1 MIGRGRSVRKVMLGD
16 GGARIEVFQ
25 ELELV
30 CPDGDKLRE
39 ALRESARSP
48 WRHSLAGEKA
58 VGKSALDDVDII
70 VFDREEADGVP
81 AARLVLWPQP
91 DGYRVANV
99 VPTQC
104 RELGEGGYN
113 DVLDDFVDNVARP
126 AAEREGFGLQRT
138 RRRQSIADWTSR
150 EAADALRLFSVAANK
165 STGSSHP
172 MDASRWRRFLIAE
185 HLAGGSIDSSCFR
198 RWLVE
203 VEGWSIPLAD
213 ELAAE
218 HSFAA
223 ELLREYDDRVR
234 GLS

>member
-1 MIGRGRSVRKVMLGD
+1 MPRD
-16 GGARIEVFQ
+16 DNARIEVFQ
-25 ELELV
+25 DLELA
-30 CPDGDKLRE
+30 CPDGDKLRK
-39 ALRESARSP
+39 ALRGSVRLP

-58 VGKSALDDVDII
+58 VGKNALDDVDII
-70 VFDREEADGVP
+70 VFDREGADGIP

-91 DGYRVANV
+91 GGYRVANV

-104 RELGEGGYN
+104 RQLGEHGYN
-113 DVLDDFVDNVARP
+113 DVLDDFVDNVAQP
-126 AAEREGFGLQRT
+126 AAERGGFTLQRT
-138 RRRQSIADWTSR
+138 RRRQSIKDWTSR
-150 EAADALRLFSVAANK
+150 EAAAALRLFSDAANK

-223 ELLREYDDRVR
+223 ELLRDYDDQVR
-234 GLS
+234 GV